1 MEYLVLNKFYMLE
14 VYYCRSAI
22 GTYNF
27 RFRCLSVKIVILI
40 TDVVYFE
47 HYTGALV
54 SLILDLNLPSVGVF
68 LISSGSDFH

>member
-1 MEYLVLNKFYMLE
+1 MLE
-14 VYYCRSAI
+14 VYYCRSAL

-27 RFRCLSVKIVILI
+27 RFRCLLLTSVKIVILI